1 MQYKIM
7 FNTNELATEQ
17 NREAPGAFS
26 EDDVDGLYLAESIE
40 GRSIDNKISDYTA
53 AKIDY
58 SRGP

>member
-1 MQYKIM
+1 M
-7 FNTNELATEQ
+7 FNNNELATEQ

-40 GRSIDNKISDYTA
+40 GRSVENKMNDNVESKV
-53 AKIDY
+53 DY